1 MNDGYIKFYRKFTKW
16 EWYQDT
22 NTKVLFIHLLLLS
35 NFQKKNWKGII
46 IDKGQLVVGRK
57 KLADELNLSEQQ
69 IRTSLTKLKS
79 TNNITIKSTNK
90 YSLITII
97 NWEKYQDLIKNQPA
111 KQPTNEQTNNQQIT
125 TTKKDKNNK
134 EIKKYILSGK
144 PDSTHLIFSEIIAC
158 LNKIGIKEENFKNKI
173 EFNYENDSKNQM
185 LIKKLLDKGYS
196 KDDIMDVIYL
206 KYDQWIENNDKNKRD
221 MSTYYRPSTI
231 FGDKFDEYLQEAK
244 MKGIS

>member
-173 EFNYENDSKNQM
+173 EFNYENDSKNQR